1 MDLKRRD
8 YTMNVVEIRGKNDDG
23 LFDFFRVGQDGSL
36 YMRSQ
41 TSTPNALL
49 DTTAAAYASGD
60 CLGTVRTLS
69 SAIDTAYHTGLIE
82 SISVVDTNNKKPAM
96 DIIVF
101 SSTPSAGTY
110 VDNATP
116 SFSTDAAGKIIRKI
130 PIYASDYTTENDI
143 AVADIAPSAR
153 TVVSDTTSLYFLPV
167 ATAATTF
174 TAATPVT
181 VRFNIIQD

>member
-1 MDLKRRD
+1 
-8 YTMNVVEIRGKNDDG
+8 MNVVEIRGRRKDDST
-23 LFDFFRVGQDGSL
+23 LFDFFTVNNDGSL
-36 YMRSQ
+36 YIGSHI
-41 TSTPNALL
+41 TTPSSNL

-60 CLGTVRTLS
+60 CLGTVQTLTN
-69 SAIDTAYHTGLIE
+69 ALDAAYGTGLIE
-82 SISVVDTNNKKPAM
+82 SVSVVDTNNQKPAM

-130 PIYASDYTTENDI
+130 PIYASDYTTENDV
-143 AVADIAPSAR
+143 AVADVNPLGR
-153 TVVSDTTSLYFLPV
+153 TVVSDSTSLYMVPV
-167 ATAATTF
+167 ATGATTF

-181 VRFNIIQD
+181 VRFNILQD